1 MVKRS
6 SSWSEKRQRNARASL
21 RMHDDLR
28 AALEFIASADRR
40 TLSQQL
46 EIIVLE
52 AVRETLAN
60 EFDND
65 GRLIKKGEFAF
76 RPGKDPRR

>member
-1 MVKRS
+1 
-6 SSWSEKRQRNARASL
+6 
-21 RMHDDLR
+21 MHDDLR
-28 AALEFIASADRR
+28 DALEFIATADRR

-52 AVRETLAN
+52 SVREILAN
-60 EFDND
+60 EFDD
-65 GRLIKKGEFAF
+65 EGRLVKRGDFEF